1 MNNVKRLR
9 VEVKE
14 EEPQLHVV
22 AMANG
27 APKRTPVSAP
37 LFLRSP
43 IHTRRPRPELA
54 VLGWHNRATRLGNR
68 K

>member
-1 MNNVKRLR
+1 MNNVKRLL

-22 AMANG
+22 VAGNG
-27 APKRTPVSAP
+27 VAREPALSAP
-37 LFLRSP
+37 LVLPSA
-43 IHTRRPRPELA
+43 IHIRRPRPELI
-54 VLGWHNRATRLGNR
+54 VLGWDNRATRLSRG